1 MIATLILVLS
11 VAALVQFG
19 VLQWRSMW
27 IAVSEQPLS
36 ASLQTA
42 TGIAPAAIGAGDF
55 ELLART
61 SEQLCPSVHDRNVW
75 LREVRVY
82 YRMMRAVENLS
93 SARVPSLANWAKAE
107 LVACSRYAGAVLDQ
121 RLNANLAYATAAR
134 NF

>member
-1 MIATLILVLS
+1 MIAALILVLS

-19 VLQWRSMW
+19 ILQWRSMW

-36 ASLQTA
+36 ASLQNA
-42 TGIAPAAIGAGDF
+42 TGIAANAIGADDF

-61 SEQLCPSVHDRNVW
+61 SEQLCPSVRQRNVW

-82 YRMMRAVENLS
+82 YRMMRFVQNLAS
-93 SARVPSLANWAKAE
+93 TRVPVLAGWAKSE

-134 NF
+134 NW

>member
-1 MIATLILVLS
+1 MIAALILVLS

-42 TGIAPAAIGAGDF
+42 TGIAANAISADDF

-61 SEQLCPSVHDRNVW
+61 TEQLCASMQDRNVW
-75 LREVRVY
+75 LKEVRVY
-82 YRMMRAVENLS
+82 YRLVRVVQNLAS
-93 SARVPSLANWAKAE
+93 TRMPSLANWAKAE
-107 LVACSRYAGAVLDQ
+107 LVACARYAGAVLDQ

-134 NF
+134 NY

>member
-1 MIATLILVLS
+1 MIAALIVVLS

-19 VLQWRSMW
+19 ILQWRSMW

-36 ASLQTA
+36 DSLQTA
-42 TGIAPAAIGAGDF
+42 TGIAASAIGASDF

-61 SEQLCPSVHDRNVW
+61 TEQLCPSMQDRNAW

-82 YRMMRAVENLS
+82 YRLMRAVENLAS
-93 SARVPSLANWAKAE
+93 SRMPALASWAKAE
-107 LVACSRYAGAVLDQ
+107 LVSCSRYAGAVLDQ

>member
-1 MIATLILVLS
+1 MMAGLILVLS

-19 VLQWRSMW
+19 ILQWRSMW

-36 ASLQTA
+36 PSLQSA
-42 TGIAPAAIGAGDF
+42 TGIAADAIGADDF

-61 SEQLCPSVHDRNVW
+61 SEQLCPSMRQRNVW

-82 YRMMRAVENLS
+82 YRLVQAVGKVA
-93 SARVPSLANWAKAE
+93 SARVPALAEWTKNE

-121 RLNANLAYATAAR
+121 RLNANLAYSTIAR
-134 NF
+134 NW